1 MSIIRFNKNLKKKLY
16 FFLSID
22 IYDKDI
28 GNIEN
33 EIDRI
38 RLTIEQRYM
47 NLIQLIENEKND
59 LLNEIEEHL
68 QLNVSK

>member
-1 MSIIRFNKNLKKKLY
+1 LKIKI
-16 FFLSID
+16 FFLSLD

-47 NLIQLIENEKND
+47 NLIQLIENEKNN
-59 LLNEIEEHL
+59 LLNQIEEHL

>member
-1 MSIIRFNKNLKKKLY
+1 M
-16 FFLSID
+16 SID

-38 RLTIEQRYM
+38 RLTIEQRYT
-47 NLIQLIENEKND
+47 NLIQLIENEKKN
-59 LLNEIEEHL
+59 LLNEIEEHI
-68 QLNVSK
+68 QLNVSR